1 LDLDEETADP
11 GLADVPAASLLSAD
25 GLQLALDQAPDPL
38 FVVDRLWRLRYLN
51 AAAADAWG
59 VDPGDAL
66 GRSLWSVHPPL
77 VSGELHDRLA
87 EAMRERRALH
97 VRTHVRGGE
106 AWIGASAYPA
116 ADGLLVVQHVSEEP
130 VDADLPTDVRE
141 LLEAERT
148 ARADAERQR
157 ESAERLAAELQA
169 ARDTADGIRRAA
181 ERARV
186 DAEAAARAKSD
197 FLATM
202 SHELRTP
209 INAITGYTQLLEL
222 GIAGPVTDTQRGYLG
237 RLYASGRHLLGLV
250 DDVLDL
256 ANIER
261 GRMSVG
267 RDVLSTGPV
276 VAAAL
281 ALVAPEAA
289 ARSIRLVDEVDGNV
303 GPAFVGDEHRVRQI
317 LPNLLSNAVK
327 FTAPGGTVTVSSDLV
342 SSHKLTA
349 SRSEGSG
356 TSSLGPCVTISVRDT
371 GIGIAPDQ
379 QSAIFEPFMQADS
392 SRTRT
397 AGGTG
402 LGLALSRRLARLMGG
417 DLAVESRLGAG
428 SAFTIVLPAYPPDCE
443 APTPGDE
450 SEWEPVAA
458 APASDETR
466 PPAIEINTL
475 LRAHLEPMLDR
486 FVARLRADPRFEAS
500 CTLSRTQL
508 EDHALSLV
516 GAILQSLAIVEESG
530 GLEGDLLRDG
540 SAIQEHIAFRHGEQR
555 YRLGW
560 TEPLIDTEYEILS
573 GELTALARRMLPPDR
588 PNVDRLLDVLSRL
601 LDRTRDVSR
610 RGLQHARRFS
620 EPG

>member
-1 LDLDEETADP
+1 MELELTNTQ
-11 GLADVPAASLLSAD
+11 
-25 GLQLALDQAPDPL
+25 LQE
-38 FVVDRLWRLRYLN
+38 N
-51 AAAADAWG
+51 AT
-59 VDPGDAL
+59 
-66 GRSLWSVHPPL
+66 
-77 VSGELHDRLA
+77 E
-87 EAMRERRALH
+87 
-97 VRTHVRGGE
+97 
-106 AWIGASAYPA
+106 
-116 ADGLLVVQHVSEEP
+116 
-130 VDADLPTDVRE
+130 
-141 LLEAERT
+141 LEA
-148 ARADAERQR
+148 Q
-157 ESAERLAAELQA
+157 AAELETQA
-169 ARDTADGIRRAA
+169 EELAA
-181 ERARV
+181 QTQI
-186 DAEAAARAKSD
+186 AEQANRAKSD

-261 GRMSVG
+261 GRMSIG

-289 ARSIRLVDEVDGNV
+289 ARSIRLVDEVDGHV
-303 GPAFVGDEHRVRQI
+303 GPALVGDEHRVRQI
-317 LPNLLSNAVK
+317 LLNLLSNAVK
-327 FTAPGGTVTVSSDLV
+327 FTAPGGTVTVSCDV
-342 SSHKLTA
+342 VASHRLATA
-349 SRSEGSG
+349 RGDTGAATPLG
-356 TSSLGPCVTISVRDT
+356 TCVTITVRDT

-417 DLAVESRLGAG
+417 DLTVDSRLGAG

-443 APTPGDE
+443 VPRHADGTE
-450 SEWEPVAA
+450 REPATAV
-458 APASDETR
+458 PASER
-466 PPAIEINTL
+466 GPAIEVNTL
-475 LRAHLEPMLDR
+475 LRVHLEPLLDR
-486 FVARLRADPRFEAS
+486 FVARLRADARFADYRS
-500 CTLSRTQL
+500 LSRTQL

-516 GAILQSLAIVEESG
+516 GAILQALAIVEESN
-530 GLEGDLLRDG
+530 GLESDLLRDG

-560 TEPLIDTEYEILS
+560 AEPLIDAEYEILT

-588 PNVDRLLDVLSRL
+588 PNVDRLLDVLARL

-620 EPG
+620 DPG

>member
-1 LDLDEETADP
+1 
-11 GLADVPAASLLSAD
+11 
-25 GLQLALDQAPDPL
+25 
-38 FVVDRLWRLRYLN
+38 
-51 AAAADAWG
+51 
-59 VDPGDAL
+59 
-66 GRSLWSVHPPL
+66 
-77 VSGELHDRLA
+77 
-87 EAMRERRALH
+87 
-97 VRTHVRGGE
+97 
-106 AWIGASAYPA
+106 
-116 ADGLLVVQHVSEEP
+116 
-130 VDADLPTDVRE
+130 
-141 LLEAERT
+141 
-148 ARADAERQR
+148 
-157 ESAERLAAELQA
+157 
-169 ARDTADGIRRAA
+169 
-181 ERARV
+181 
-186 DAEAAARAKSD
+186 
-197 FLATM
+197 M

-261 GRMSVG
+261 GRMSIG
-267 RDVLSTGPV
+267 RDVLSAGPV

-303 GPAFVGDEHRVRQI
+303 VPALVGDEHRVRQI
-317 LPNLLSNAVK
+317 LLNLLSNAVK
-327 FTAPGGTVTVSSDLV
+327 FTAPGGTVTVACDV
-342 SSHKLTA
+342 AASHRPA
-349 SRSEGSG
+349 AGRGEAGAVAP
-356 TSSLGPCVTISVRDT
+356 LGPCVTITVRDT

-417 DLAVESRLGAG
+417 DLTVDSRLGAG
-428 SAFTIVLPAYPPDCE
+428 SAFTIVLPAYPPDCAVPRPAE
-443 APTPGDE
+443 GE
-450 SEWEPVAA
+450 REPVTA
-458 APASDETR
+458 APSTDADR

-475 LRAHLEPMLDR
+475 LRVHLEPLLDR
-486 FVARLRADPRFEAS
+486 FVARLRADPRFADYRS
-500 CTLSRTQL
+500 LSRTQL
-508 EDHALSLV
+508 EDHSLSMLAAVVHALV
-516 GAILQSLAIVEESG
+516 VVEEGG
-530 GLEGDLLRDG
+530 GLEGEFLRDG

-560 TEPLIDTEYEILS
+560 AEPLVDAEYEILA
-573 GELTALARRMLPPDR
+573 GELTTLARRMLPPDR
-588 PNVDRLLDVLSRL
+588 PNVDRLLDVLARL